1 MLRSKSITSKQKT
14 DFVSTERE
22 RRIYSFLSSHP
33 IGVLS
38 SIDSIHGP
46 HGAVI
51 YFAINRRFEISFITK
66 VDTQKYRNLKQSSRV
81 MLTVFEPESQT
92 VSQITGHATEVKEPL
107 FINEIADA
115 SFRASLLTSPD
126 GIPPITK
133 LQAGSYA
140 AFAIAPSQI
149 RMAIYSRPE
158 QGGYNDAFE
167 SIESYDL
174 ELVSDNSLYNS

>member
-1 MLRSKSITSKQKT
+1 MLHTNNSAPKMDIRVPS
-14 DFVSTERE
+14 ERE
-22 RRIYSFLSSHP
+22 RRIYGFLSAHP

-38 SIDSIHGP
+38 SFDSSHGP

-51 YFAINRRFEISFITK
+51 YFAINRKFEISFITK
-66 VDTQKYRNLKQSSRV
+66 VDTQKYRNLKQSPRV
-81 MLTVFEPESQT
+81 MLTVFEQESQT
-92 VSQITGHATEVKEPL
+92 VSQISGHAVEVQDPL

-140 AFAIAPSQI
+140 AFALHPTQI
-149 RMAIYSRPE
+149 RMAIYSRP
-158 QGGYNDAFE
+158 GLGSYADAFE

-174 ELVSDNSLYNS
+174 ELVANNGL